1 MAIMRPGVQRAP
13 ESTMSYSTCEHCH
26 KNVATVTVIEIP
38 PAGEGGGNPEAAL
51 APEQQHLCEICAQ
64 AKKLPHAPVVKKTL
78 GDIWKL
84 LQASGAKTKAQTPQ
98 LTCPECGMTREELRS
113 RGRIGCARDYEIFAD
128 DIHEIL
134 ERVHGSTEHVGRVPG
149 LSSAELN
156 RMQQITSLKR
166 RLDAAIREEAYENAA
181 RIRDELQALD
191 ETV

>member
-1 MAIMRPGVQRAP
+1 
-13 ESTMSYSTCEHCH
+13 MSYSTCEHCH

-38 PAGEGGGNPEAAL
+38 PATDEGPGSGSGEGAL
-51 APEQQHLCEICAQ
+51 PHEQQSLCEICAQ
-64 AKKLPHAPVVKKTL
+64 AKNLPHAPVVKKTL

-84 LQASGAKTKAQTPQ
+84 LQASGAKAKASTPQ
-98 LTCPECGMTREELRS
+98 LTCPDCGMTREELRT

-134 ERVHGSTEHVGRVPG
+134 ERVHGATEHVGRLPG
-149 LSSAELN
+149 LSTAELD

-166 RLDAAIREEAYENAA
+166 RLDAAIRDEAYENAA

>member
-1 MAIMRPGVQRAP
+1 
-13 ESTMSYSTCEHCH
+13 MSISTCEHCH

-38 PAGEGGGNPEAAL
+38 PAGEDGDGAQIAL
-51 APEQQHLCEICAQ
+51 PPEQQHLCEICAQ

-84 LQASGAKTKAQTPQ
+84 LQASGAKSKAPTSQ

-149 LSSAELN
+149 LSSAELD

-166 RLDAAIREEAYENAA
+166 RLDAAIREEAYENAEQVDDDVCFPVKSKN
-181 RIRDELQALD
+181 RIDDDCYIRGNE
-191 ETV
+191 